1 LPASNSTAWAISCP
15 VPGRPRA
22 ELRFDVLHHALHRN
36 AQRDIG
42 AEDRGAAA
50 AFANVVR
57 DRRRLGDPLAVV
69 YCDCSARL
77 CERQRNRLAD
87 AA

>member
-1 LPASNSTAWAISCP
+1 MQC
-15 VPGRPRA
+15 
-22 ELRFDVLHHALHRN
+22 N

-50 AFANVVR
+50 ALADIVR
-57 DRRRLGDPLAVV
+57 DRLRLGEPLAVV
-69 YCDCSARL
+69 YCDCGSRL
-77 CERQRNRLAD
+77 RERQRNRLAD